1 MARCL
6 TSVSS
11 ECPYIS
17 IFLPLPSPLP
27 PIHHPPIPTSF
38 VSQRSWSNS
47 RQSHFPPKKKYIL
60 LCDKRSCVPFLMA
73 CINIFLPIHS
83 FISLLLYYSFNY
95 VYIYIKREKKILFR
109 RLLNHWCTFQLSTY
123 RSYILHAPI
132 LVKRTWLLTTSSS
145 QIRKLLTSP
154 FVSRLFRLRSPIQE
168 AIPKPKRRNT
178 LFSSITSKWKT
189 NHHSVSFL
197 KTAIN
202 WRYSYWIPKC

>member
-95 VYIYIKREKKILFR
+95 VYIYIKRGKKF
-109 RLLNHWCTFQLSTY
+109 F
-123 RSYILHAPI
+123 
-132 LVKRTWLLTTSSS
+132 
-145 QIRKLLTSP
+145 
-154 FVSRLFRLRSPIQE
+154 FVVYLITDVR
-168 AIPKPKRRNT
+168 
-178 LFSSITSKWKT
+178 FSSPLIDRTYFTHPYWLRGLGSWR
-189 NHHSVSFL
+189 HHRVRFESYLLPHSFHVCFDCVHQFKKRYQNPNAGIHYSVQ
-197 KTAIN
+197 
-202 WRYSYWIPKC
+202 